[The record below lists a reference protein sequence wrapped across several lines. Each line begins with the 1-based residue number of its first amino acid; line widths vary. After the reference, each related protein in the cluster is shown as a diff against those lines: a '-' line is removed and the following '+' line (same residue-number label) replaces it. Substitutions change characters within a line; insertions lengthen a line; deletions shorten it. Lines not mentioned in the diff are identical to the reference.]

1 MTSVFVNG
9 PASWNT
15 TVGLDTDRAA
25 RQPPARRRAELGLA
39 PSSPPAGGGANLARD
54 TQEALL
60 SADVAALDL
69 AQHGLP
75 FFPRATP
82 RQVRDLAA
90 KVQVRRTA

>member
-25 RQPPARRRAELGLA
+25 RQPPARPTARGARST
-39 PSSPPAGGGANLARD
+39 PSSPPSGGGANLACE

-60 SADVAALDL
+60 SADVAV
-69 AQHGLP
+69 LP
-75 FFPRATP
+75 
-82 RQVRDLAA
+82 
-90 KVQVRRTA
+90 